1 MFSRLTFRART
12 VALAILAIALVP
24 SALLAVRPS
33 DAEARVVWC
42 AGDPAIVVN
51 GNLVDVNVHVPLA
64 RLSDID
70 YVEVVFHVPSDAN
83 VTAVINDSLLF
94 EARPRVVKD
103 LPAARTSKLLSGTDI
118 PVEVIVHHRGPVLD
132 VAATA
137 VASGGGS
144 RLWVQGTSAEPL
156 RLTTWGWFNIKLF

>member
-1 MFSRLTFRART
+1 MFPRVPVRVRAG
-12 VALAILAIALVP
+12 ALLLWAVVLAAPAIALVRAP
-24 SALLAVRPS
+24 E
-33 DAEARVVWC
+33 AEARVVWC

-51 GNLVDVNVHVPLA
+51 GNLVDVNVHVPLF
-64 RLSDID
+64 RLQDID
-70 YVEVVFHVPSDAN
+70 FVEVVFHVPSDAR

-103 LPAARTSKLLSGTDI
+103 LPPAGRGSLLSGTDI
-118 PVEVIVHHRGPVLD
+118 PVEIIVHHRGRAMD

-137 VASGGGS
+137 VATGGGS

-156 RLTTWGWFNIKLF
+156 RLTTWGALSLKLF